1 VEKVRIWFGPKE
13 KYKLIGLSVYGDEG
27 PAELRK
33 LVGAIELT
41 MKMHFPQASIVKA
54 ESLEELYAVAP

>member
-1 VEKVRIWFGPKE
+1 MEKVRIWFGPKE

-33 LVGAIELT
+33 LAGVIEQT
-41 MKMHFPQASIVKA
+41 VKEHFPQASIVRA
-54 ESLEELYAVAP
+54 ESLEKLYA